1 MIRPGPIP
9 IVSFDRPRYFSLGIV
24 FSRSVLKLC
33 TFGFVFLGCWLLA
46 SLYAHKVGQVMD
58 DMDDSEDFEILV
70 GVRQGC
76 VLSKAV
82 PTKGSELRR
91 PQTLKP

>member
-1 MIRPGPIP
+1 
-9 IVSFDRPRYFSLGIV
+9 
-24 FSRSVLKLC
+24 
-33 TFGFVFLGCWLLA
+33 
-46 SLYAHKVGQVMD
+46 MD